1 MGTNKI
7 IFSTI
12 INIIYVS
19 IHILLKKFMFC
30 AFNIRYEV
38 VEIQLVYKTL
48 DSDDKQN
55 LYRPLSL
62 FFQSFSDNFA
72 TIIENNR

>member
-1 MGTNKI
+1 
-7 IFSTI
+7 
-12 INIIYVS
+12 
-19 IHILLKKFMFC
+19 MFC